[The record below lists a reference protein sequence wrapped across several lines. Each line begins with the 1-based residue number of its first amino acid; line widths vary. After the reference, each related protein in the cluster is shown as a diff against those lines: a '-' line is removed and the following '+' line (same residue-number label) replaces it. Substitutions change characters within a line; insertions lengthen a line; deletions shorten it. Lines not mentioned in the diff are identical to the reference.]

1 MNMKS
6 VLRGFLPNQMTQSAV
21 HVHPPHKR
29 QELVSPERIQMK
41 STRVKTKH
49 SGVEGDHLYWEEL
62 LNWIRRG
69 FSFWTR
75 ILMMLMNNKKLTC
88 WQRWMDLEVRR
99 EDRPPAEHGPHHS
112 QLWMQRWDP

>member
-6 VLRGFLPNQMTQSAV
+6 VLRGFLSNQMTQSTV

-29 QELVSPERIQMK
+29 QELVSPERIQVK
-41 STRVKTKH
+41 SKHVETKH
-49 SGVEGDHLYWEEL
+49 SGVKEDDLYWEEL

-88 WQRWMDLEVRR
+88 
-99 EDRPPAEHGPHHS
+99 
-112 QLWMQRWDP
+112 